1 MNFRIILP
9 EGKTYSEETE
19 SVIVPLSDGLAGIMK
34 GHSPVLAELKDG
46 VISVRNSEN
55 KKLVTLYKIYN
66 AMIEVLDDQ
75 ITVLADK
82 VTILTD
88 DSNCATVV

>member
-9 EGKTYSEETE
+9 EGKSYSEKTE
-19 SVIVPLSDGLAGIMK
+19 SVVVPLSDGLAGIMK
-34 GHSPVLAELKDG
+34 GHSPMLAELKNG

-55 KKLVTLYKIYN
+55 KTIVTKYQIYN
-66 AMIEVLDDQ
+66 AMIEVLDNQ

-88 DSNCATVV
+88 DCDGALVV

>member
-1 MNFRIILP
+1 MKFRIILP
-9 EGKTYSEETE
+9 EGKTYTEETE

-34 GHSPVLAELKDG
+34 GHSPMLAELKNG
-46 VISVRNSEN
+46 VISVRSSEN
-55 KKLVTLYKIYN
+55 NIIVTSYQIYN

-82 VTILTD
+82 VTILAD
-88 DSNCATVV
+88 NCDSASVV

>member
-9 EGKTYSEETE
+9 EGKTYSEKTE

-34 GHSPVLAELKDG
+34 GHSPMLAELKDG
-46 VISVRNSEN
+46 VVSVRNSEN
-55 KKLVTLYKIYN
+55 KIIVTSYQNYN

-88 DSNCATVV
+88 DCDSTSVV